1 MESRN
6 ELLTLKNNEIQA
18 NDKYLTGR
26 FEEEILSY
34 KNDYKKL
41 LSMLKEKEEDII
53 GLNKTI
59 EEKEDAIASLHDKLL
74 SVVVLEHKIK
84 EIDKKSKNEIE
95 KNNNKWSQKIK
106 EIENTRS
113 YSPNFF
119 HRINDYEE
127 NKKKLEISMNL
138 KELIN
143 RRVLDKKKIQIEKSN
158 SQNSKLYKSINL
170 IRNNQEKLKESLT
183 EKNKEIYSLEQKNK
197 M

>member
-18 NDKYLTGR
+18 NDKYLVAR
-26 FEEEILSY
+26 FDEEILSY

-53 GLNKTI
+53 GLNRTI
-59 EEKEDAIASLHDKLL
+59 EEKEDVIASLHDKLL
-74 SVVVLEHKIK
+74 SVVVLEHKIQ

-95 KNNNKWSQKIK
+95 KNNHKWSQKIK

-119 HRINDYEE
+119 QRINNYEN

-138 KELIN
+138 KDLIN
-143 RRVLDKKKIQIEKSN
+143 RRILEKNKMQIEKTN
-158 SQNSKLYKSINL
+158 SQNSKLHKSINL
-170 IRNNQEKLKESLT
+170 IRNDQEKLKENLS